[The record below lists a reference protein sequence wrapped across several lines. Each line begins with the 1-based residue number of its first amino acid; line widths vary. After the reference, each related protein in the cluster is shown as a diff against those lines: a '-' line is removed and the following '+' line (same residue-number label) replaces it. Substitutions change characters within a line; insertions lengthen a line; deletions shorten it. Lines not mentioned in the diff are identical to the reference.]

1 MKLFFFVASVNQIS
15 VRHAISILL
24 ISNIAWSSVVLS
36 LSAKFPK
43 LWMFESRR
51 DGSPMGGLCTL
62 LFDAVW
68 LLAGDEDKFGILPV

>member
-1 MKLFFFVASVNQIS
+1 MNLLNETWFLVASVNQVS

-24 ISNIAWSSVVLS
+24 ISNIACSSVVLS
-36 LSAKFPK
+36 LSAEFPK

-62 LFDAVW
+62 MLDAV
-68 LLAGDEDKFGILPV
+68 